1 MRYNVTIAR
10 QRSQNDL
17 KRIESAKNQKVK
29 DWKKLHTKKERTK
42 TNTFLIEGEHL
53 VEEALKTPGNVKEIM
68 VMEEADLPAG
78 LDVSVSCYI
87 LSAEAFSAIT
97 ETETPQAVAAVCQ
110 MPEQGPF
117 QYEKLLLADAVQDP
131 GNLGTIIRTADAAG
145 IDAVVVGHGTVDPY
159 NAKTL
164 RSAQGS
170 HFHIPIIKAE
180 LSGLIEELKEKQI
193 PVYGTALQNAV
204 PFREAKPSRSFAL
217 LIGNEG
223 SGVDPDLLGRTDK
236 NLYVPIYGKAE
247 SLNVAAAA
255 AVLLYHLRG

>member
-1 MRYNVTIAR
+1 M
-10 QRSQNDL
+10 
-17 KRIESAKNQKVK
+17 KHIESAKNQKVK

-53 VEEALKTPGNVKEIM
+53 LEEALKTPGTVKEIIILD
-68 VMEEADLPAG
+68 EADMPDG
-78 LDVSVSCYI
+78 LDPDIACYLVSRD
-87 LSAEAFSAIT
+87 AFLAIS
-97 ETETPQAVAAVCQ
+97 ETETPQSVAAVCR
-110 MPEQGPF
+110 MPDSGPF
-117 QYEKLLLADAVQDP
+117 QYEKLLLADAIQDP

-180 LSGLIEELKEKQI
+180 LSGLMKELKEKQI
-193 PVYGTALQNAV
+193 PVYGTALQHAV
-204 PFREAKPSRSFAL
+204 PFKEAEPSDSFAL

-223 SGVDPDLLGRTDK
+223 SGVDPELLAQTDR
-236 NLYVPIYGKAE
+236 NLYIPIYGKAE

>member
-1 MRYNVTIAR
+1 M
-10 QRSQNDL
+10 

-29 DWKKLHTKKERTK
+29 DWKKLHAKKERTK

-53 VEEALKTPGNVKEIM
+53 VEEALKTPGVVKEIM
-68 VMEEADLPAG
+68 VADEADFPAMI
-78 LDVSVSCYI
+78 DESVARYV
-87 LSAEAFSAIT
+87 LSADAFSAIA
-97 ETETPQAVAAVCQ
+97 ETETPQAVAAVCR
-110 MPEQGPF
+110 MPESGPF
-117 QYEKLLLADAVQDP
+117 QYEKPLADAVQDP

-145 IDAVVVGHGTVDPY
+145 IDAVVIGQGTVDPY

-170 HFHIPIIKAE
+170 HFHIPILKRE
-180 LSGLIEELKEKQI
+180 LSELIEELKGKSV
-193 PVYGTALQNAV
+193 PVYGTAPQGAV
-204 PFREAKPSRSFAL
+204 PFREAEPSQSFAL

-223 SGVDPDLLGRTDK
+223 SGVDPALLAQTDQ